1 MKYVIIFFERMRLR
15 MKKLLISNID
25 NYIYYLVDEQNI
37 EYKLQLEFY
46 DINNFPKIGDYLY
59 ISQKLLNEQ
68 ILLSF
73 VLINNQDGKDIN
85 LLKDEEILVWVGNC
99 DKIYFK
105 RYYG

>member
-1 MKYVIIFFERMRLR
+1 
-15 MKKLLISNID
+15 MKKILINKID
-25 NYIYYLVDEQNI
+25 NYVYYLLDEKNI

-46 DINNFPKIGDYLY
+46 DINNLPKIGDYLY
-59 ISQKLLNEQ
+59 VNEKLLNEQ

-73 VLINNQDGKDIN
+73 GLINSQDGKDIN
-85 LLKDEEILVWVGNC
+85 LLKDEEILVWVGNY

>member
-1 MKYVIIFFERMRLR
+1 
-15 MKKLLISNID
+15 MKKLLINKID
-25 NYIYYLVDEQNI
+25 NYVYYLLDENNV

-46 DINNFPKIGDYLY
+46 DINNLPKVGDYLY
-59 ISQKLLNEQ
+59 VNEKLLNEQ

-73 VLINNQDGKDIN
+73 GLINNQDGKDAN
-85 LLKDEEILVWVGNC
+85 LLKEEEILVWVGNC